1 MIGSLT
7 LDQLRVLVAIED
19 AGSFSA
25 AGRRLRRVQSAISH
39 TVQTLEEAQ
48 GLLLFD
54 RSARTPRF
62 TEAGRALV
70 AQARQVLRQAEV
82 FERTAQAIAAGL
94 EPELPIAID
103 SFVPTP
109 PVIRSLAGLQ
119 AHYPDLAVTLYTEG
133 LGAAERRVR
142 DGSATLGLCALL
154 PSMAQELQAIP
165 LTQIT
170 MVPVVAP
177 AHPLAI
183 ESRVLTRDVLGEH
196 VQLILTDPQQRPGP
210 SYSVVST
217 RLWRFVDIA
226 RRLEFL
232 LAGFGWGTMPRHL
245 VQAHLDGGTLVALN
259 VDDPGLTPPSI
270 GLFAVHDRRRPLG
283 MGARWLLAAL
293 QRQAWPGG
301 GAAEPPI
308 SGTTDAAH

>member
-39 TVQTLEEAQ
+39 SVQALEEAQ

-54 RSARTPRF
+54 RSSRTPRF
-62 TEAGRALV
+62 TEAGRALA
-70 AQARQVLRQAEV
+70 AQARQVLRQAEM
-82 FERTAQAIAAGL
+82 FELTAQAIAAGL
-94 EPELPIAID
+94 EPELSIAVD

-119 AHYPDLAVTLYTEG
+119 AQYPNLAVTLFTEG
-133 LGAAERRVR
+133 MGAAERRVR

-154 PSMAQELQAIP
+154 PSMVQELQATA
-165 LTQIT
+165 LTQVT

-177 AHPLAI
+177 SHPLAKETRTI
-183 ESRVLTRDVLGEH
+183 TRDILGEH
-196 VQLILTDPQQRPGP
+196 VQLILTDPQQKPGP
-210 SYSVVST
+210 SFSVVST
-217 RLWRFVDIA
+217 RVWRFVDIA

-245 VQAHLDGGTLVALN
+245 VQPHLDTGRLVRLAI
-259 VDDPGLTPPSI
+259 DDPAVLPGSI
-270 GLFAVHDRRRPLG
+270 GLFAIQDRKRPLG
-283 MGARWLLAAL
+283 IGARWLLSAL
-293 QRQAWPGG
+293 QGQDWFAG
-301 GAAEPPI
+301 E
-308 SGTTDAAH
+308 

>member
-25 AGRRLRRVQSAISH
+25 AGRQLRRVQSAISH
-39 TVQTLEEAQ
+39 TVQALEEAQ

-54 RSARTPRF
+54 RSSRTPRF
-62 TEAGRALV
+62 TEAGRALA
-70 AQARQVLRQAEV
+70 AQARQVLRQADV

-94 EPELPIAID
+94 EPELPIAVD

-109 PVIRSLAGLQ
+109 PVIRCLAGLQ
-119 AHYPDLAVTLYTEG
+119 AQYPNLAVTLFTEG
-133 LGAAERRVR
+133 MGAAERRVR

-154 PSMAQELQAIP
+154 PSMVQELQATA
-165 LTQIT
+165 LTQVT

-177 AHPLAI
+177 SHPLARETRAI
-183 ESRVLTRDVLGEH
+183 TRDILGEH
-196 VQLILTDPQQRPGP
+196 VQLILTDPQQKPGP
-210 SYSVVST
+210 SFSVVST
-217 RLWRFVDIA
+217 RVWRFVDIA

-245 VQAHLDGGTLVALN
+245 VQPHLDAGRLVRLAI
-259 VDDPGLTPPSI
+259 DDPAVLPGSI
-270 GLFAVHDRRRPLG
+270 GLFAIHDRKRPLG
-283 MGARWLLAAL
+283 ICARWLLAAL
-293 QRQAWPGG
+293 QGQDWFAG
-301 GAAEPPI
+301 E
-308 SGTTDAAH
+308 